1 MAKETLLTYLDEQ
14 IEKKL
19 ADFDV
24 AIDWDTRNHTIEVI
38 VRLYAENTNHMAI
51 DDQEGVRSEEEII
64 EFEDAILLYDDQKA
78 VFDED
83 DYLAV
88 IPFAGKKGM
97 QQKVI
102 DALITYLPEILVKGQ
117 DDLLDF
123 LVSDEE
129 SVFEL
134 HFSPDYFQAL
144 QADMM
149 TAKQERFLPYP
160 SY

>member
-1 MAKETLLTYLDEQ
+1 M
-14 IEKKL
+14 
-19 ADFDV
+19 

-88 IPFAGKKGM
+88 IPFAGKKACN
-97 QQKVI
+97 K
-102 DALITYLPEILVKGQ
+102 K
-117 DDLLDF
+117 
-123 LVSDEE
+123 
-129 SVFEL
+129 
-134 HFSPDYFQAL
+134 
-144 QADMM
+144 
-149 TAKQERFLPYP
+149 
-160 SY
+160 